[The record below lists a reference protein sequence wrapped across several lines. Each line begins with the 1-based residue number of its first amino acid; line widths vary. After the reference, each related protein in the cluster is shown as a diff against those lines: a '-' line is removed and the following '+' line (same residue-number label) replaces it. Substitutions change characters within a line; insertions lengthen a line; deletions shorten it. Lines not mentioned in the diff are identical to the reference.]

1 MQKILIYGYGNP
13 GRQDDGLG
21 PRFIEL
27 CDAWIREQNLTNM
40 FTDTNYQ
47 LNIEDAA
54 EIAGYDTVV
63 FVDASV
69 VEDLE
74 NFKLETVEPDDARIE
89 FTMHAVSVSYV
100 VDLCQKIYNKSPKAC
115 VLHIRGYEYDF
126 KEELT
131 PKAAENMHAAFAYL
145 KDFFKQV
152 RRNDS

>member
-21 PRFIEL
+21 SRFIEL
-27 CDAWIREQNLTNM
+27 CDAWTKEQNLAQVY
-40 FTDTNYQ
+40 TDTNYQ

-54 EIAGYDTVV
+54 EISGYDTVI

-69 VEDLE
+69 VEDLTDY
-74 NFKLETVEPDDARIE
+74 KLETVEPDDARIE

-100 VDLCQKIYNKSPKAC
+100 VDLCQKIYNKSPKAY

-131 PKAAENMHAAFAYL
+131 PKAAENMHAAFAHL
-145 KDFFKQV
+145 KEFLK
-152 RRNDS
+152 NL